1 MKQLSSYEPTR
12 SSKEE
17 EDKKALKAQ
26 TLRMCLTPEARLR
39 IANLRMVKPEVA
51 DFVENQILQLAAS
64 GKLRRQITDDEV
76 KEILINMAQKE
87 KREFKIR
94 RV

>member
-1 MKQLSSYEPTR
+1 MSSYEPAR

-17 EDKKALKAQ
+17 EDKKAFKTQ
-26 TLRMCLTPEARLR
+26 TLRIYLTPEARLR

-51 DFVENQILQLAAS
+51 DFVENQLLQLAAS

-87 KREFKIR
+87 KREFRMR
-94 RV
+94 RM

>member
-1 MKQLSSYEPTR
+1 LSSYEPAR

-17 EDKKALKAQ
+17 EDKKAFKTQ
-26 TLRMCLTPEARLR
+26 TLRIYLTPEARLR

-51 DFVENQILQLAAS
+51 DFVENQLLQLAAS

-87 KREFKIR
+87 KREFRMR
-94 RV
+94 RM